1 MHVEATMFGFGLFA
15 IGGLFSL
22 LYLVFSIFTL
32 VDCAQNE
39 PSEGNTKI
47 IWILIILFGMGVGPV
62 IYFLVRRPERISMIG
77 R

>member
-1 MHVEATMFGFGLFA
+1 MAGFGMFF

-22 LYLVFSIFTL
+22 LFFAFSIFTL

-47 IWILIILFGMGVGPV
+47 IWILIIIFGMGVGPL
-62 IYFLVRRPERISMIG
+62 IYFLVRRPERISTFG

>member
-1 MHVEATMFGFGLFA
+1 MMSMFGLGFFL

-22 LYLVFSIFTL
+22 LYFAFSIFTL

-47 IWILIILFGMGVGPV
+47 IWILIIIFGMGVGPL
-62 IYFLVRRPERISMIG
+62 IYFLVRRPERVSMFG
-77 R
+77 K

>member
-1 MHVEATMFGFGLFA
+1 MAGLGMSA
-15 IGGLFSL
+15 IGGLFGL
-22 LYLVFSIFTL
+22 LYFAFSIFTL

-47 IWILIILFGMGVGPV
+47 IWILIIIFGMGVGPL
-62 IYFLVRRPERISMIG
+62 IYFLVRRPERISTFG

>member
-1 MHVEATMFGFGLFA
+1 MFGLGLFA

-22 LYLVFSIFTL
+22 LYFAFSIFTL

-47 IWILIILFGMGVGPV
+47 MWILIIIFGMGVGPL
-62 IYFLVRRPERISMIG
+62 IYFLVRRPERISSYG
-77 R
+77 K

>member
-1 MHVEATMFGFGLFA
+1 MIGMGMFV
-15 IGGLFSL
+15 GLFSL
-22 LYLVFSIFTL
+22 LYFAFSIFTL

-47 IWILIILFGMGVGPV
+47 VWILIIIFGLGVGPL
-62 IYFLVRRPERISMIG
+62 IYFLVRRPERISTFG

>member
-1 MHVEATMFGFGLFA
+1 MMSMFGLGFFL

-22 LYLVFSIFTL
+22 LYFAFSIFTL

-47 IWILIILFGMGVGPV
+47 VWILIIIFGLGVGPL
-62 IYFLVRRPERISMIG
+62 IYFLVRRPDRISMIG

>member
-1 MHVEATMFGFGLFA
+1 MIGFGFVFFILSA
-15 IGGLFSL
+15 LFSL
-22 LYLVFSIFTL
+22 AYLGFSIFTI

-47 IWILIILFGMGVGPV
+47 TWILIILFGMGVGPL
-62 IYFLVRRPERISMIG
+62 IYYFVRRPERIASYG

>member
-1 MHVEATMFGFGLFA
+1 MSMGIGLGVFA

-22 LYLVFSIFTL
+22 LYFVFSIFTL

-39 PSEGNTKI
+39 PTEGNSKI
-47 IWILIILFGMGVGPV
+47 TWILIIIFGLGVGPL

>member
-1 MHVEATMFGFGLFA
+1 MAGFGMFF

-22 LYLVFSIFTL
+22 LYFAFSIFTL

-47 IWILIILFGMGVGPV
+47 VWILIIIFGLGVGPL
-62 IYFLVRRPERISMIG
+62 IYFLVRRPERISTFG

>member
-1 MHVEATMFGFGLFA
+1 MISLGFFGFGA
-15 IGGLFSL
+15 LFSL
-22 LYLVFSIFTL
+22 FYLVFSVYTL

-47 IWILIILFGMGVGPV
+47 IWILIILFGMGVGPL
-62 IYFLVRRPERISMIG
+62 IYFLVRRPERISSTG

>member
-1 MHVEATMFGFGLFA
+1 MMFGLGFMA

-22 LYLVFSIFTL
+22 LYFAFSIFTL

-47 IWILIILFGMGVGPV
+47 IWILIIIFGMGVGPL
-62 IYFLVRRPERISMIG
+62 IYFLVRRPERVSMFG
-77 R
+77 K

>member
-1 MHVEATMFGFGLFA
+1 MKFGLGFMA

-22 LYLVFSIFTL
+22 LYFAFSIFTL

-47 IWILIILFGMGVGPV
+47 MWILIILFGLGVGPL
-62 IYFLVRRPERISMIG
+62 IYFLVRRPERISMFG